1 MIYETIP
8 IEVFVVLKYNSPEV
22 QKLVEHWRVEP
33 ETIMKNVIEH
43 FRELGLFGIPMAQQS
58 MVLDAM
64 TTYLRTSP
72 EIIRM
77 VTKSEHEEALRAR
90 TKHAD

>member
-1 MIYETIP
+1 
-8 IEVFVVLKYNSPEV
+8 
-22 QKLVEHWRVEP
+22 
-33 ETIMKNVIEH
+33 
-43 FRELGLFGIPMAQQS
+43 
-58 MVLDAM
+58 M